1 MSLPSRKCSVRVYTT
16 QQSMGWGGG
25 SARDKIGKCV
35 FNLVNG
41 TVFNWVKQEPFKDTE
56 LIGYCDY
63 VSL

>member
-1 MSLPSRKCSVRVYTT
+1 MYVYTT

>member
-1 MSLPSRKCSVRVYTT
+1 MQCTYIQHSRA
-16 QQSMGWGGG
+16 WDGGEVV